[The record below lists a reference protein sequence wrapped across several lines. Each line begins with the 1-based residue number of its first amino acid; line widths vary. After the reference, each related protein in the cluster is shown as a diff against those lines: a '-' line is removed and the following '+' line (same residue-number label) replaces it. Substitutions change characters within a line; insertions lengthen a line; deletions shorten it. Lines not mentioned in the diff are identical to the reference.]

1 LCQGWMRCGSW
12 YIWAKWGLV
21 GKMYFEDNFF
31 VTGGKWI
38 FWKIIYLK
46 CKGESVKFL
55 WLVCKGWM
63 RCGSWYIWAKWGL
76 VGKMYF
82 ADNFFVTR
90 GKWIVFGKI
99 IYLKWK
105 EWAVKVLSL
114 VCQGWMRCGS
124 WYIWAKWAKWGLV
137 GKMYF
142 EDNFFVTGGK
152 WFFFCK
158 MIYLKWKEWS
168 VKFLSLVCKGWMR
181 CSSWYIWAKWGLVGK
196 MYFEDNLFVTGG
208 KGIFLER

>member
-1 LCQGWMRCGSW
+1 
-12 YIWAKWGLV
+12 
-21 GKMYFEDNFF
+21 
-31 VTGGKWI
+31 
-38 FWKIIYLK
+38 
-46 CKGESVKFL
+46 
-55 WLVCKGWM
+55 M

-90 GKWIVFGKI
+90 GKWFFFWNM

-105 EWAVKVLSL
+105 EWSVKFTWLL
-114 VCQGWMRCGS
+114 CKGWMRCCS
-124 WYIWAKWAKWGLV
+124 LQIWAKELV

-142 EDNFFVTGGK
+142 EGNFFVTGGK

-158 MIYLKWKEWS
+158 MIYLKWKEWA
-168 VKFLSLVCKGWMR
+168 VKVLSLVCKGWMR

-196 MYFEDNLFVTGG
+196 MYFEDNFFVTGG
-208 KGIFLER
+208 KWIFFWKIIYLKWKGESVKFLWILCKGWMRCCSLQIWAKELVGKMYFEEDFFVTEGKWIFFWEIISLIWKV